1 MIWFASKEEL
11 CITYYR
17 KKETWNIDDDATV
30 NYLKEKVIVIIV
42 IITAKALTNEQ
53 NLWNED
59 LLDDLE
65 NKYLFIKFL
74 LLFLKF
80 MNSCSFRCL
89 AYVKCGCSLITFFNG
104 FNNVINS
111 FFLDQSDCTASKTTS
126 CHPRTIYS
134 FTF

>member
-1 MIWFASKEEL
+1 MWSGLQAKKNYVLLIIE
-11 CITYYR
+11 
-17 KKETWNIDDDATV
+17 KKETWIIDEDDATV

-74 LLFLKF
+74 FIIFKVYEFVLLPMLGIRK
-80 MNSCSFRCL
+80 M
-89 AYVKCGCSLITFFNG
+89 
-104 FNNVINS
+104 
-111 FFLDQSDCTASKTTS
+111 
-126 CHPRTIYS
+126 
-134 FTF
+134 

>member
-1 MIWFASKEEL
+1 MWSGLQA
-11 CITYYR
+11 
-17 KKETWNIDDDATV
+17 KKNYVLLIIEKRNMNYWWDDATV

-74 LLFLKF
+74 FIIFKVYEFMLLPMLGIRK
-80 MNSCSFRCL
+80 M
-89 AYVKCGCSLITFFNG
+89 
-104 FNNVINS
+104 
-111 FFLDQSDCTASKTTS
+111 
-126 CHPRTIYS
+126 
-134 FTF
+134 

>member
-74 LLFLKF
+74 LLLKF

-89 AYVKCGCSLITFFNG
+89 AYVKCRCSLITFFNG

-111 FFLDQSDCTASKTTS
+111 FFLDQCDCTASKTTA
-126 CHPRTIYS
+126 CHPGTINS

>member
-17 KKETWNIDDDATV
+17 KKETWIIDEDDATV

-74 LLFLKF
+74 FIIFKVYEFVLLPMLGIRK
-80 MNSCSFRCL
+80 M
-89 AYVKCGCSLITFFNG
+89 
-104 FNNVINS
+104 
-111 FFLDQSDCTASKTTS
+111 
-126 CHPRTIYS
+126 
-134 FTF
+134 